1 MAKTTAIVCDAE
13 HKGCL
18 QPASTY
24 RLWRDGDRMA
34 WSIDLC
40 ELHAR
45 PLLELIAQAQEA
57 ELPGKPRVKMEPTQ
71 LRATAKTAHLK
82 K

>member
-1 MAKTTAIVCDAE
+1 
-13 HKGCL
+13 
-18 QPASTY
+18 
-24 RLWRDGDRMA
+24 MA